1 MSRSILLPRISES
14 AMQAAIKQAAL
25 ANGWLYHHAADS
37 RRSDAGLPDVIAV
50 RGEVLAVME
59 LKRQNGRLR
68 PEQRQWI
75 EALEKVR
82 WVIPAVVRPEP
93 KHDGEMSYQQALDL
107 LGAT

>member
-1 MSRSILLPRISES
+1 MTRNVLVPHISEG

-75 EALEKVR
+75 DALEQVR

-93 KHDGEMSYQQALDL
+93 RHDGELSYDDALAL
-107 LGAT
+107 LAE